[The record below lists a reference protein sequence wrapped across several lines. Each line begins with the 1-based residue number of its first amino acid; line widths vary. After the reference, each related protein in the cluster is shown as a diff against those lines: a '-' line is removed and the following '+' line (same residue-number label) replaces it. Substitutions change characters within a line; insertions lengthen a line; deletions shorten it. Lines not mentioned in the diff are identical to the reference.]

1 VFSAP
6 PLTPVVKKLIITL
19 FAAFVLELLL
29 QNFARFNIVSYLALN
44 PVNRDLPLLL
54 GQLLTYVLIEE
65 PQAVGSLLIGLVFM
79 WLIMSPFEA
88 AFGRRHTL
96 ELMALGTLGGS
107 LATVLAAQVVPIEG
121 YRLYG
126 SHTIAYAGMAAMT
139 QVMGGGRRMLFF
151 GVIPM
156 TSRQLLLVL
165 AGFSLLQYL
174 ATKDHLALA
183 SSLGAMLAGGGYVK
197 YMARAPRPSTPK
209 RPNTARFRVVRGGG
223 GSGGSRSS
231 DSDRDSDSDRPKWLN

>member
-29 QNFARFNIVSYLALN
+29 QNFTRLNVVSYLALD
-44 PVNRDLPLLL
+44 PVNPNLLL
-54 GQLLTYVLIEE
+54 LLLQLQSYALIED
-65 PQAVGSLLIGLVFM
+65 PHAVGSLLIGLVFM

-96 ELMALGTLGGS
+96 ELIALGTLGGS
-107 LATVLAAQVVPIEG
+107 LATVLAAQVAPIEG

-197 YMARAPRPSTPK
+197 YMARAPRPSVPK
-209 RPNTARFRVVRGGG
+209 RPNTTRFRVVRGGG
-223 GSGGSRSS
+223 GGSRSS